1 MKAVRIKQQGGPE
14 VTSFDGMDQPQPAD
28 TEVLI
33 KIEAACINYRD
44 TYRRSGL
51 CQVSLPTTQGLKA
64 SGTVEGIGGHAAGLH
79 SALPFTV
86 HTPY

>member
-1 MKAVRIKQQGGPE
+1 M
-14 VTSFDGMDQPQPAD
+14 SFDDADQPQPAD

-44 TYRRSGL
+44 TYQRSGL

-64 SGTVEGIGGHAAGLH
+64 SGTVEGIGGHAAGLYG
-79 SALPFTV
+79 ALPFTV
-86 HTPY
+86 HIPY